1 MISKDIDVILSWNGI
16 FCVFREIVTVGQWII
31 DRDDKNQKGD
41 VGGQSLDRNQTK

>member
-1 MISKDIDVILSWNGI
+1 MISKDIDVILAWNGI
-16 FCVFREIVTVGQWII
+16 FCVFRGIVTVGQWII